1 MDSNT
6 ILFNSKHKIYFP
18 ASKNCPAAAV
28 INRGIRNRGGINL
41 KILFV
46 YNRYM
51 NFSLKLLTA
60 AVLHT
65 E

>member
-28 INRGIRNRGGINL
+28 INRGII
-41 KILFV
+41 
-46 YNRYM
+46 NRYKPK
-51 NFSLKLLTA
+51 NLICLQQVYEF
-60 AVLHT
+60 
-65 E
+65 